1 MSNEEK
7 IINLIESIYKYYCL
21 NIECWEKK
29 SAELVR
35 YNLKNKKVK
44 HIIDDI
50 NNININSQEDVF
62 DFGFLELLKAYNY
75 HLIDFTLTF
84 DFDLE
89 QNNYE
94 YSQRIKADNSI
105 FSKLATYRT
114 TQRHEFGEISL
125 NKCINDLFGM
135 RIIIKNGNIDYNII
149 ENYCNNHV
157 PRIRFVDSTKFN
169 YHAHHVYFKID
180 NLNFPWELQ
189 IWEGQYEKSNRKSH
203 AEHKQDYIKWES
215 IIKNNEEVN

>member
-1 MSNEEK
+1 MSNEGK
-7 IINLIESIYKYYCL
+7 IISLVESIYKNYCL
-21 NIECWEKK
+21 NIEQWKK
-29 SAELVR
+29 ASVKLVR

-84 DFDLE
+84 DFDLDE
-89 QNNYE
+89 NNYE

-114 TQRHEFGEISL
+114 TQRHQFGEIPL

-149 ENYCNNHV
+149 EDYCNNHI
-157 PRIRFVDSTKFN
+157 PKIRFVDSTKFN
-169 YHAHHVYFKID
+169 YHAHHIYFKID
-180 NLNFPWELQ
+180 NFNFPWELQ
-189 IWEGQYEKSNRKSH
+189 IWEEQYEKSNRKSH

-215 IIKNNEEVN
+215 IIKKNKEVN